1 MFNGIIEEVGRVVS
15 VRSLGGGKE
24 LTISARLAPE
34 LEVDNSLC
42 VDGVCQTVVKQ
53 ERDSVT
59 VQVVEETLRK
69 TTLGRLKT
77 GDMVNLERSLSLAQ
91 RIDGHIVQGH
101 VDTTGTI
108 DSISKEGT
116 NWLCRVAYD
125 PEWRDLVVGRGSI
138 ALEGISLTVAQE
150 SNGLFTVAIIPYTW
164 DHTVLRYRKKGDLVN
179 LEFDVLGKYVVRFMQ
194 NRQQGSHASPAA
206 GADSGGNPSQSGFFG
221 SDTSSDGQAQ
231 TGSGKGK
238 GMSEEQL
245 RRAGFLS

>member
-1 MFNGIIEEVGRVVS
+1 MFNGIIEEVGRIVS

-24 LTISARLAPE
+24 LTIKANLAPE

-69 TTLGRLKT
+69 TTMGRLKT

-116 NWLCRVAYD
+116 NWLCRIAYD
-125 PEWRDLVVGRGSI
+125 PQWRDLVVGRGSI
-138 ALEGISLTVAQE
+138 ALDGISLTVAQE
-150 SNGLFTVAIIPYTW
+150 SNGLFTVAIIPFTW
-164 DHTVLRYRKKGDLVN
+164 DHTVLRYRKRGDAVN

-194 NRQQGSHASPAA
+194 NRQQGSNPHAS
-206 GADSGGNPSQSGFFG
+206 GGEESDKHLSQKGLSG
-221 SDTSSDGQAQ
+221 SDTSSVDKPHEGTAGQAM
-231 TGSGKGK
+231 T
-238 GMSEEQL
+238 EEQL